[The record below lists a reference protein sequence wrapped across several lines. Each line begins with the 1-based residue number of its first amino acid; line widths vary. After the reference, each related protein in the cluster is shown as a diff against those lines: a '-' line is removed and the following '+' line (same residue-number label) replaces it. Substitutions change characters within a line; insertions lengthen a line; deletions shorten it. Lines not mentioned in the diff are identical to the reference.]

1 MPERSGTTPK
11 PMKFI
16 TQLALTTVGTVAML
30 GTIAA
35 VGAAFHTPEPLSQA
49 SPQTPAVVAPSEPT
63 EAMKLAKLGWQELKP
78 GIFGRW
84 CYENCSTSGVIGDDK
99 YFLMEVWAK
108 NQDAGDIYAQ
118 VNLLDVA
125 DTVVGWTNDTLY
137 LSKGSKGVLTFTTHQ
152 ENVTTARLVKFST
165 KG

>member
-1 MPERSGTTPK
+1 MPEGSGTTPK

-30 GTIAA
+30 GTIAT
-35 VGAAFHTPEPLSQA
+35 VGAAFHTPKPLAQA
-49 SPQTPAVVAPSEPT
+49 PAVVAPPEPSEV
-63 EAMKLAKLGWQELKP
+63 MKLAKLGWMQLKP

-84 CYENCSTSGVIGDDK
+84 CYGNCSTSKVIGDDK
-99 YFLMEVWAK
+99 YFLLEIWAK

-118 VNLLDVA
+118 VNLLDAA

-137 LSKGSKGVLTFTTHQ
+137 LSKGSKGILTFTTRQ
-152 ENVTTARLVKFST
+152 ENVTTARLIKFSAR
-165 KG
+165 G

>member
-1 MPERSGTTPK
+1 
-11 PMKFI
+11 MKFI

-30 GTIAA
+30 GTITA

-49 SPQTPAVVAPSEPT
+49 SPQASAVAAPPEPT
-63 EAMKLAKLGWQELKP
+63 EAEKLAKLGWMQLKP

-84 CYENCSTSGVIGDDK
+84 CSSTCSTSGVIGDDK

-125 DTVVGWTNDTLY
+125 DTVVGWTNDSLY

-152 ENVTTARLVKFST
+152 ENVRAARLIKFNAR
-165 KG
+165 G